1 MGGRRDWPPPPPEP
15 RGSLAQ
21 SLAAIA
27 GQLAPAVPPP
37 PPQQPSSPSPAQS
50 APAASPADGGTAPA
64 SGGGTSVTG
73 RTGEAARAT
82 LNAIDFPPFVPS
94 MNQGTVQA
102 ILDASIQP
110 MDGHGALPQNVGK
123 THHH

>member
-15 RGSLAQ
+15 RGSLA
-21 SLAAIA
+21 SALARVA
-27 GQLAPAVPPP
+27 GQLAPGVPPP

-73 RTGEAARAT
+73 RTGEVARAT
-82 LNAIDFPPFVPS
+82 LNAIDFPSFVAS
-94 MNQGTVQA
+94 LIQGTFKA
-102 ILDASIQP
+102 
-110 MDGHGALPQNVGK
+110 
-123 THHH
+123 